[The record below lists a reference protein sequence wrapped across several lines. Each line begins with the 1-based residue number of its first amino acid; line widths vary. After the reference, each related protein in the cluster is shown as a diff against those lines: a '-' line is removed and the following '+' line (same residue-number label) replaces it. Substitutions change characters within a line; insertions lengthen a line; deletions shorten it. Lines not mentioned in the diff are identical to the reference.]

1 MHQCSKSEA
10 KPVEML
16 WSGGFCSRWVP
27 RLILYRFLPQLQS
40 ELDQEYQDKFRRL
53 PVEIQEFVQDSAA
66 CKDKLSRDSDF
77 LPISTVTG
85 KLKHEE
91 VEERSSEKVF
101 GTPLWVCSTF
111 NMFCTSHAVEFSLN

>member
-1 MHQCSKSEA
+1 M
-10 KPVEML
+10 
-16 WSGGFCSRWVP
+16 
-27 RLILYRFLPQLQS
+27 
-40 ELDQEYQDKFRRL
+40 
-53 PVEIQEFVQDSAA
+53 EIQEFVQDSAA

-101 GTPLWVCSTF
+101 GTPL
-111 NMFCTSHAVEFSLN
+111 